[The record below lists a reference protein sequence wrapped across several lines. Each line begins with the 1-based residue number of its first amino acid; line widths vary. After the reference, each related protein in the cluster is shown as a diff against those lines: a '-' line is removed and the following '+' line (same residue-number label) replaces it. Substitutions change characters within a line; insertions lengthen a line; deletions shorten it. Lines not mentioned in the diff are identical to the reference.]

1 MRCVTPA
8 KDAPAPLDARR
19 PERTDGRPAPEL
31 RATATA
37 PVSASHDA
45 LGGSPLDP
53 RLTFASFVIG
63 RSNTLAHAAA
73 RQVAEGRRGDRVM
86 FNPLYIHAGVGLGK
100 THLLQ
105 AVTWAGNSGSERKV
119 LYLTAEKFMYGFVA
133 ALKTQTALA
142 FKEALRGID
151 VLVIDDLQFLQG
163 KSTQAEFCHTLN
175 ALIDAGR
182 QVVIAADRPP
192 SDLESLDDRVR
203 SRLAGGLV
211 VEMGSLGEEL
221 RLGILKSRV
230 AAARAHHATFDVP
243 APVLDYLARTITH
256 NGRDLEGAV
265 NRLLAHSKLNA
276 QPVTLEMAEREVRDL
291 IRPQEPKRIKI
302 EDIQRVVARQYNVSR
317 SDLLS
322 SRRTANVVRPRQVAM
337 YLAKTLT
344 LRSLPEIGR
353 RFGGR
358 DHTTV
363 LHAVRKIEALVAKDV
378 ALVRRGR
385 SRSSASCRSNARTG
399 SSPPCG
405 TGWPV
410 AAAADRGAAGHF
422 CRKRG
427 ERPRRFPCAGGH
439 PRHLAVP
446 PRVWSNPA
454 SIRLFGFQM
463 PRRCLSGRPAFPSL
477 GSGGYCNE
485 GHGRTRATA
494 EIAGPRPSRGR
505 APQHHSDPR
514 QRAVPRR
521 KRPAV
526 AESHRPRP
534 RGDRNA
540 GGGNRDRRLDHRA
553 GAHVLRHRAQ
563 TARRLADRAGR
574 RRRPRGAGDPRRPL
588 ALHAADP
595 AGKRFPGSRRRRH
608 DAFVHAGRRRPEA
621 ADRPH
626 AVRDLDR
633 RDALLP
639 QRHLSARAGTRQGR
653 DPARG
658 RDRRPS
664 AGAGRSAVAEGRGR
678 HAGRDRAAQDR
689 RRSAAADRGQ

>member
-1 MRCVTPA
+1 MTNSEQDRWSRVKGRLRSSVGEDVYSSWFARMDLEGVQDESVHLSVPTRFLKSWIQAHYAERVLSAWQAEMPEVHRIDLTVRSAMRCVTPA
-8 KDAPAPLDARR
+8 KEAAPALDARR
-19 PERTDGRPAPEL
+19 TPDHRIDGRPTLEL
-31 RATATA
+31 RSTASA
-37 PVSASHDA
+37 PVSANHDA

-53 RLTFASFVIG
+53 RLTFASFVVG

-73 RQVAEGRRGDRVM
+73 RQVAEGRRGDPVM

-105 AVTWAGNSGSERKV
+105 AVTWAGNAGGERKV

-211 VEMGSLGEEL
+211 VEMGSLGEDL
-221 RLGILKSRV
+221 RLGILRSRM
-230 AAARAHHATFDVP
+230 AAARAHHASFDVP
-243 APVLDYLARTITH
+243 DEVLDYLARTITH
-256 NGRDLEGAV
+256 NGRDLEGAI
-265 NRLLAHSKLNA
+265 NRLLAHSKLNS

-363 LHAVRKIEALVAKDV
+363 LHAVRKIEALVAKDT
-378 ALVRRGR
+378 ALSEEVE
-385 SRSSASCRSNARTG
+385 SL
-399 SSPPCG
+399 
-405 TGWPV
+405 
-410 AAAADRGAAGHF
+410 
-422 CRKRG
+422 KRQLQ
-427 ERPRRFPCAGGH
+427 E
-439 PRHLAVP
+439 
-446 PRVWSNPA
+446 
-454 SIRLFGFQM
+454 
-463 PRRCLSGRPAFPSL
+463 
-477 GSGGYCNE
+477 
-485 GHGRTRATA
+485 
-494 EIAGPRPSRGR
+494 
-505 APQHHSDPR
+505 
-514 QRAVPRR
+514 
-521 KRPAV
+521 
-526 AESHRPRP
+526 
-534 RGDRNA
+534 
-540 GGGNRDRRLDHRA
+540 
-553 GAHVLRHRAQ
+553 
-563 TARRLADRAGR
+563 
-574 RRRPRGAGDPRRPL
+574 
-588 ALHAADP
+588 
-595 AGKRFPGSRRRRH
+595 
-608 DAFVHAGRRRPEA
+608 
-621 ADRPH
+621 
-626 AVRDLDR
+626 
-633 RDALLP
+633 
-639 QRHLSARAGTRQGR
+639 
-653 DPARG
+653 
-658 RDRRPS
+658 
-664 AGAGRSAVAEGRGR
+664 
-678 HAGRDRAAQDR
+678 
-689 RRSAAADRGQ
+689 

>member
-1 MRCVTPA
+1 MTNIAAATEQDRWTRVKGRLRSTVGEDVYTSWFARMDLEAIGDESVHLSVPTRFLKSWIQTHYAERVLSCWQAELPEVSRIDLTVRSPMRSAAPA
-8 KDAPAPLDARR
+8 KDIKAAPEER
-19 PERTDGRPAPEL
+19 RTDAGVSRVTPEL
-31 RATATA
+31 RAVATA
-37 PVSASHDA
+37 PVSASHEA

-53 RLTFASFVIG
+53 RLTFATFVMG

-73 RQVAEGRRGDRVM
+73 RQVAEGRRGDNVM

-105 AVTWAGNSGSERKV
+105 AVTWAGNSGERKV

-221 RLGILKSRV
+221 RLEILKSRV
-230 AAARAHHATFDVP
+230 AAARVHHASFDVP
-243 APVLDYLARTITH
+243 LPVLEYLARAITH
-256 NGRDLEGAV
+256 NGRDLEGAI

-291 IRPQEPKRIKI
+291 VRPQEPKRVKI

-363 LHAVRKIEALVAKDV
+363 LHAVRKIEALVSKD
-378 ALVRRGR
+378 
-385 SRSSASCRSNARTG
+385 
-399 SSPPCG
+399 
-405 TGWPV
+405 
-410 AAAADRGAAGHF
+410 
-422 CRKRG
+422 
-427 ERPRRFPCAGGH
+427 
-439 PRHLAVP
+439 
-446 PRVWSNPA
+446 
-454 SIRLFGFQM
+454 
-463 PRRCLSGRPAFPSL
+463 
-477 GSGGYCNE
+477 
-485 GHGRTRATA
+485 
-494 EIAGPRPSRGR
+494 
-505 APQHHSDPR
+505 
-514 QRAVPRR
+514 
-521 KRPAV
+521 
-526 AESHRPRP
+526 
-534 RGDRNA
+534 
-540 GGGNRDRRLDHRA
+540 
-553 GAHVLRHRAQ
+553 
-563 TARRLADRAGR
+563 
-574 RRRPRGAGDPRRPL
+574 L
-588 ALHAADP
+588 ALSDEVELL
-595 AGKRFPGSRRRRH
+595 KRQ
-608 DAFVHAGRRRPEA
+608 
-621 ADRPH
+621 
-626 AVRDLDR
+626 L
-633 RDALLP
+633 
-639 QRHLSARAGTRQGR
+639 
-653 DPARG
+653 
-658 RDRRPS
+658 
-664 AGAGRSAVAEGRGR
+664 
-678 HAGRDRAAQDR
+678 QD
-689 RRSAAADRGQ
+689 